1 MPNGDVALGLAGLQ
15 EWSEPIIFDRLLD
28 IYREC
33 LGVGVAAWS
42 LARLHAGVWRA
53 AIKGDIEKFEAA
65 RLSLLSALSEH
76 PIGGEDIAA
85 IDAEILIELL
95 DIVMARFQRS
105 TSAARSY
112 HLALIALAG
121 RLTPPASAAAA

>member
-28 IYREC
+28 IYRGC
-33 LGVGVAAWS
+33 LGVGVSAWS

-53 AIKGDIEKFEAA
+53 AIKGDTSKFEAA
-65 RLSLLSALSEH
+65 RAALTSALSDH
-76 PIGGEDIAA
+76 PVGGDDIAA
-85 IDAEILIELL
+85 IDAEILTELL

-105 TSAARSY
+105 SGAARAH

-121 RLTPPASAAAA
+121 RLTPPAPAAAA